1 MVTLSPLAGAGWQ
14 FFDNNGVIL
23 SGGKL
28 YTYVAGTTTPA
39 TTYTSS
45 SGVTPHANPIILDSS
60 GRVSSEVWL
69 NTAISYKFTLATA
82 NNVTLWTKDD
92 ISGAS
97 SAAEFAAFVASLASP
112 TGASLVGYN
121 TGTVKTALDTLLG
134 DRGPVLIAITGQ
146 SNAVGVFAGGD
157 NPLNPLVK
165 TWNPTNSTWVSGGQ
179 YTAAPWTSTAPTGN
193 SSKNN
198 FALSAAHY
206 IAEKTG
212 REVYIVYDAR
222 GGESITEWVPAT
234 QTRYVG
240 IKTKVQAAI
249 ASPALVAAGK
259 TTIDFLIWAQGEENG
274 AGENGMTFETY
285 TTYLTNLDKQFR
297 GDPADS
303 VTYPGESWV
312 EDFTPFF
319 IMGMS
324 PLHDRYMISP
334 ALQSFSNLSN
344 GRWRYL
350 STRSLRTEYQDLG
363 TGDYTHWLGPS
374 LWDGGYNII
383 GPAFVNNERVAQQAD
398 GTLFWNRGNG
408 TANASTSTVI
418 SSFDTLISWNSR
430 TSGILLQETASGTGA
445 AFSFVLDYRGTSI
458 SEVTVGGVVKTSPTD
473 YSVSTA
479 SDGRKTITFVV
490 APASGTDNIVV
501 KYGASINAV
510 GTTNSF
516 AWGYA
521 CYPDGNFTFTG
532 GYVVASSNL
541 SNYSFA
547 YGRELYLDDAGDF
560 GALFGFQNK
569 LAAPY
574 SFAAGRGHTV
584 SDDYG
589 AAVGKF
595 SEYTTTQ
602 TDNVLFQVGR
612 GSVATA
618 SNAFAARAS
627 GTLEAKYLATYAS
640 NIAALAGGL
649 VAGQIY
655 KTATGELR
663 IVV

>member
-1 MVTLSPLAGAGWQ
+1 MVALSPLAGAGWQ
-14 FFDNNGVIL
+14 FFDNNGVPL

-28 YTYVAGTTTPA
+28 YTYAAGTTTPA

-45 SGVTPHANPIILDSS
+45 SGATPHANPIILDSA

-69 NTAISYKFTLATA
+69 SSSASYKFTLATA
-82 NNVTLWTKDD
+82 SDVTLWTKDD
-92 ISGAS
+92 ISGAAT
-97 SAAEFAAFVASLASP
+97 AADLANFIASLASS
-112 TGASLVGYN
+112 TGASLVGY
-121 TGTVKTALDTLLG
+121 GDETVEDALDTLLG

-146 SNAVGVFAGGD
+146 SNAVGVYDGGD

-179 YTAAPWTSTAPTGN
+179 YTAAPWTSSSPTGN

-198 FALSAAHY
+198 FALGAAHY

-212 REVYIVYDAR
+212 REVYVVYDAV
-222 GGESITEWVPAT
+222 GGQSITEWVPAT
-234 QTRYVG
+234 QTRYAAL
-240 IKTKVQAAI
+240 KTKVEAAI
-249 ASPALVAAGK
+249 ASPALVTAGK
-259 TTIDFLIWAQGEENG
+259 STIDFLIWAQGEENG
-274 AGENGMTFETY
+274 AGVNAMTFATY
-285 TTYLTNLDKQFR
+285 TTNLVNLDKQFR
-297 GDPADS
+297 GDPADP

-312 EDFTPFF
+312 EDFTPFY

-334 ALQSFSNLSN
+334 ALQAFSNSSN

-350 STRSLRTEYQDLG
+350 STRSLRTPFQEMG
-363 TGDYTHWLGPS
+363 SGDFTHWTGPS

-383 GPAFVNNERVAQQAD
+383 GPAFVNNLKVNQEAETA
-398 GTLFWNRGNG
+398 LFWNRGNG
-408 TANASTSTVI
+408 NATAGNSTVI
-418 SSFDTLISWNSR
+418 SSFDTLVSWNSR
-430 TSGILLQETASGTGA
+430 TSGVLLQETFSGTGA
-445 AFSFVLDYRGTSI
+445 QLAFVLDYRGTTI
-458 SEVTVGGVVKTSPTD
+458 SEVTVGGVVKTDPTD
-473 YSVSTA
+473 YSISTA

-490 APASGTDNIVV
+490 APASGTDNVVV
-501 KYGASINAV
+501 KYGAAINAV

-532 GYVVASSNL
+532 GYVVASGNL
-541 SNYSFA
+541 CNYSFA
-547 YGRELYLDDAGDF
+547 YGRELYMGDTADYS
-560 GALFGFQNK
+560 GLFGFQNN

-595 SEYTTTQ
+595 SEYTTGQ
-602 TDNVLFQVGR
+602 TDDVLFQVGR
-612 GSVATA
+612 GSAGSP
-618 SNAFAARAS
+618 SNSFAARAS
-627 GTLEAKYLATYAS
+627 GTLEAKHLATYDNNA
-640 NIAALAGGL
+640 AALAGGL
-649 VAGQIY
+649 VVGQIY

>member
-1 MVTLSPLAGAGWQ
+1 MAVPYTFTSSTLIRASQVNDNFSTLS
-14 FFDNNGVIL
+14 D
-23 SGGKL
+23 
-28 YTYVAGTTTPA
+28 
-39 TTYTSS
+39 
-45 SGVTPHANPIILDSS
+45 
-60 GRVSSEVWL
+60 EV
-69 NTAISYKFTLATA
+69 NIA
-82 NNVTLWTKDD
+82 
-92 ISGAS
+92 
-97 SAAEFAAFVASLASP
+97 
-112 TGASLVGYN
+112 
-121 TGTVKTALDTLLG
+121 LG

-146 SNAVGVFAGGD
+146 SNAVGVYSGGN

-165 TWNPTNSTWVSGGQ
+165 TWNPLTSAWVSGGQ
-179 YTAAPWTSTAPTGN
+179 YTAAPWTSSSPTGN
-193 SSKNN
+193 SSNNN
-198 FALSAAHY
+198 FSLSAAHY

-212 REVYIVYDAR
+212 RKVYIVYDAV
-222 GGESITEWVPAT
+222 GGQSITQWVPAT
-234 QTRYVG
+234 QPRYVG

-274 AGENGMTFETY
+274 AGENGMTFATY
-285 TTYLTNLDKQFR
+285 TTYITNLDKQFR
-297 GDPADS
+297 GDPADP

-350 STRSLRTEYQDLG
+350 STRSLRTEYQELG

-398 GTLFWNRGNG
+398 GTLFWDRGSG
-408 TANASTSTVI
+408 TANAADTIVI
-418 SSFDTLISWNSR
+418 STFDTLVSWDSR
-430 TSGILLQETASGTGA
+430 TSGVLLQETFSGTGA
-445 AFSFVLDYRGTSI
+445 AVSFVLDYRGTTI

-490 APASGTDNIVV
+490 APASGTDNVVV
-501 KYGASINAV
+501 KYGAAINAV
-510 GTTNSF
+510 GAANSF

-521 CYPDGNFTFTG
+521 CYPDGNYTFTG
-532 GYVVASSNL
+532 GYVVATSNL
-541 SNYSFA
+541 CNYSFA
-547 YGRELYLDDAGDF
+547 YGRELYLGDAGDF
-560 GALFGFQNK
+560 GALFGFQNN

-584 SDDYG
+584 SDDYS

-595 SEYTTTQ
+595 STYTTTQ
-602 TDNVLFQVGR
+602 ADPVAFQIGVGTTTSNR
-612 GSVATA
+612 A
-618 SNAFAARAS
+618 NAFAVRAS
-627 GTLEAKYLATYAS
+627 GVTEHKTLTVATLPAAGTIGRRAFVTDATATTFAS
-640 NIAALAGGL
+640 TVAGGGSNK
-649 VAGQIY
+649 VPVYDNGTNWVI
-655 KTATGELR
+655 G
-663 IVV
+663 

>member
-1 MVTLSPLAGAGWQ
+1 MAALSVLAPYPIFNDRDGLPIDDG
-14 FFDNNGVIL
+14 NI
-23 SGGKL
+23 
-28 YTYVAGTTTPA
+28 YIGTVNLDP
-39 TTYTSS
+39 
-45 SGVTPHANPIILDSS
+45 VANPIQVYWDEALTIPASQPIKTNGGYPSFQGTPSTLYVNADDFSIT
-60 GRVSSEVWL
+60 VKDKNNLLVY
-69 NTAISYKFTLATA
+69 TALQ
-82 NNVTLWTKDD
+82 
-92 ISGAS
+92 
-97 SAAEFAAFVASLASP
+97 ASLKL
-112 TGASLVGYN
+112 TFDQI
-121 TGTVKTALDTLLG
+121 TGTIGADRVTYGNETVEDALDTLLG

-146 SNAVGVFAGGD
+146 SNAVGVYDGGD

-179 YTAAPWTSTAPTGN
+179 YTAAPWTSAAPTGN

-222 GGESITEWVPAT
+222 SGQSITEWVPAT
-234 QTRYVG
+234 QTRYAAL
-240 IKTKVQAAI
+240 KTKVEAAI
-249 ASPALVAAGK
+249 ASSALATAGK
-259 TTIDFLIWAQGEENG
+259 STIDFLIWAQGEENG
-274 AGENGMTFETY
+274 AGTNAMDFDTY
-285 TTYLTNLDKQFR
+285 TTNITNLDKQFR
-297 GDPADS
+297 GDPADP

-324 PLHDRYMISP
+324 PLHDRYQISP
-334 ALQSFSNLSN
+334 ALQAFSNKSN

-350 STRSLRTEYQDLG
+350 STRSLRTEYQELG
-363 TGDYTHWLGPS
+363 SGDYTHWLGPS

-383 GPAFVNNERVAQQAD
+383 GPAFVNNLRVSQEAESA
-398 GTLFWNRGNG
+398 LFWDRGSG
-408 TANASTSTVI
+408 TANTGTGTVI
-418 SSFDTLISWNSR
+418 SSFDTLVSWNSR
-430 TSGILLQETASGTGA
+430 ISGVKLDEKFSGTGA
-445 AFSFVLDYRGTSI
+445 QTAFVLDYRGTTI
-458 SEVTVGGVVKTSPTD
+458 SEVTVDGVVKTDPTD

-490 APASGTDNIVV
+490 APPVGIDNVV
-501 KYGASINAV
+501 IDYGAAINAV

-532 GYVVASSNL
+532 GYVVASANL
-541 SNYSFA
+541 CNYSIA
-547 YGRELYLDDAGDF
+547 YGRELYLDAAGDY
-560 GALFGFQNK
+560 GALFGFQNN

-595 SEYTTTQ
+595 SEYTTGQ
-602 TDNVLFQVGR
+602 TDDVLFQVGN
-612 GSVATA
+612 GSAGTP

-627 GTLEAKYLATYAS
+627 GILEAKDLPTYA
-640 NIAALAGGL
+640 NNAAALAGGMI
-649 VAGQIY
+649 VGQIY

>member
-1 MVTLSPLAGAGWQ
+1 MAALSVLAPYPIFNDRDGLPINDG
-14 FFDNNGVIL
+14 NI
-23 SGGKL
+23 
-28 YTYVAGTTTPA
+28 YIGTVNLDPIT
-39 TTYTSS
+39 
-45 SGVTPHANPIILDSS
+45 NPIQVYWDEALTIPASQPIKTNGGYPAFQGTPSTLYVNADDFSIT
-60 GRVSSEVWL
+60 VQDKNNLLVY
-69 NTAISYKFTLATA
+69 TALQ
-82 NNVTLWTKDD
+82 
-92 ISGAS
+92 
-97 SAAEFAAFVASLASP
+97 ASLKL
-112 TGASLVGYN
+112 TFDQI
-121 TGTVKTALDTLLG
+121 TGTIGADRVTYGNETVEDALDTLLG

-146 SNAVGVFAGGD
+146 SNAVGVYDGGD

-179 YTAAPWTSTAPTGN
+179 YTAAPWTSSAPTGN

-222 GGESITEWVPAT
+222 SGQSITEWVPAT
-234 QTRYVG
+234 QTRYAA
-240 IKTKVQAAI
+240 IKTKVEAAI
-249 ASPALVAAGK
+249 ASPALAAAGK
-259 TTIDFLIWAQGEENG
+259 STIDFLIWAQGEENG
-274 AGENGMTFETY
+274 AGTNAMDFNTY
-285 TTYLTNLDKQFR
+285 TTNITNLDKQFR
-297 GDPADS
+297 GDPADP

-324 PLHDRYMISP
+324 PLHDRYQISS
-334 ALQSFSNLSN
+334 ALQAFSNKSN

-350 STRSLRTEYQDLG
+350 STRSLRTEYQELG
-363 TGDYTHWLGPS
+363 SGDYTHWLGSS

-383 GPAFVNNERVAQQAD
+383 GPAFVNNLPVSQEAESAM
-398 GTLFWNRGNG
+398 FWDRGSG
-408 TANASTSTVI
+408 TANTGTGTVI
-418 SSFDTLISWNSR
+418 SSFDTLVSWNSR
-430 TSGILLQETASGTGA
+430 ISGVKLDEKFSGTGA
-445 AFSFVLDYRGTSI
+445 QLAFVLDYRGTTI

-479 SDGRKTITFVV
+479 SNGRKTITFVV
-490 APASGTDNIVV
+490 APPLGTDNVV
-501 KYGASINAV
+501 IDYGAAINTV

-532 GYVVASSNL
+532 GYVVASGNL
-541 SNYSFA
+541 CNYSFA
-547 YGRELYLDDAGDF
+547 YGRELYMGDTADY
-560 GALFGFQNK
+560 GGLFGFQNN

-595 SEYTTTQ
+595 SEYTTGQ
-602 TDNVLFQVGR
+602 TDDVLFQVGNGTA
-612 GSVATA
+612 GSP
-618 SNAFAARAS
+618 SSAFAVRDS
-627 GTLEAKYLATYAS
+627 GTLEAKDLATYA
-640 NIAALAGGL
+640 NNAAALAGGL

>member
-1 MVTLSPLAGAGWQ
+1 MAALSVLAPYPIFNDRDGQ
-14 FFDNNGVIL
+14 PIDNGRI
-23 SGGKL
+23 
-28 YTYVAGTTTPA
+28 YIGTVNLDP
-39 TTYTSS
+39 
-45 SGVTPHANPIILDSS
+45 VANPIQVYWDDALTIPAAQPINTLGGYPVYQGTPSTLYINGDNFSITVKDSQ
-60 GRVSSEVWL
+60 GLLVY
-69 NTAISYKFTLATA
+69 TALQ
-82 NNVTLWTKDD
+82 
-92 ISGAS
+92 
-97 SAAEFAAFVASLASP
+97 ASLKLTFDQITGNIDASQV
-112 TGASLVGYN
+112 TYDN
-121 TGTVKTALDTLLG
+121 ETVEDALDTLFG

-146 SNAVGVFAGGD
+146 SNAIGVYDGGD

-179 YTAAPWTSTAPTGN
+179 YTAAPWTSAAPTGN

-222 GGESITEWVPAT
+222 SGQSITEWVPAT
-234 QTRYVG
+234 QTRYAA
-240 IKTKVQAAI
+240 IKTKVEAAL
-249 ASPALVAAGK
+249 ASSALVTAGK

-274 AGENGMTFETY
+274 AGVNAMTFETY
-285 TTYLTNLDKQFR
+285 TTNITNLDKQFR
-297 GDPADS
+297 GDPADP

-324 PLHDRYMISP
+324 PLHDRYQISP
-334 ALQSFSNLSN
+334 ALQAFSNKSN

-350 STRSLRTEYQDLG
+350 STRSLRTEYQELG
-363 TGDYTHWLGPS
+363 SGDYTHWLGPS

-383 GPAFVNNERVAQQAD
+383 GPAFVNNLPVSQEAESAM
-398 GTLFWNRGNG
+398 FWDRGSG
-408 TANASTSTVI
+408 TANTGTSTVI
-418 SSFDTLISWNSR
+418 SSFDTLVSWNSR
-430 TSGILLQETASGTGA
+430 TSGVLLQETFSGTGVQLA
-445 AFSFVLDYRGTSI
+445 FVLDYRGTTI

-490 APASGTDNIVV
+490 APASDTDNVVV
-501 KYGASINAV
+501 KYGAAINAV

-532 GYVVASSNL
+532 GYVVASNNL
-541 SNYSFA
+541 CNYSFA
-547 YGRELYLDDAGDF
+547 YGRELYLDVAGDY
-560 GALFGFQNK
+560 GALFGFQNN

-595 SEYTTTQ
+595 SEYTTGE
-602 TDNVLFQVGR
+602 TDDVLFQVGR
-612 GSVATA
+612 GSGGTP
-618 SNAFAARAS
+618 SNSFAARAS
-627 GTLEAKYLATYAS
+627 GTLEAKHLATYA
-640 NIAALAGGL
+640 NNAAALAGGL
-649 VAGQIY
+649 VVGQIY

>member
-1 MVTLSPLAGAGWQ
+1 VTY
-14 FFDNNGVIL
+14 DN
-23 SGGKL
+23 
-28 YTYVAGTTTPA
+28 
-39 TTYTSS
+39 
-45 SGVTPHANPIILDSS
+45 
-60 GRVSSEVWL
+60 E
-69 NTAISYKFTLATA
+69 
-82 NNVTLWTKDD
+82 
-92 ISGAS
+92 
-97 SAAEFAAFVASLASP
+97 
-112 TGASLVGYN
+112 
-121 TGTVKTALDTLLG
+121 TVEDALDTLLG

-146 SNAVGVFAGGD
+146 SNAVGVYDGGD

-179 YTAAPWTSTAPTGN
+179 YTAAPWTSSAPTGN

-212 REVYIVYDAR
+212 REVYIVYDAV
-222 GGESITEWVPAT
+222 GGQSITEWVPAT
-234 QTRYVG
+234 QTRYAAL
-240 IKTKVQAAI
+240 KTKVEAAI
-249 ASPALVAAGK
+249 ASPALAAAGK
-259 TTIDFLIWAQGEENG
+259 STIDFLIWAQGEENG
-274 AGENGMTFETY
+274 AGTNAMDFNTY
-285 TTYLTNLDKQFR
+285 TTNITNLDKQFR
-297 GDPADS
+297 GDPADP

-324 PLHDRYMISP
+324 PLHDRYQISP
-334 ALQSFSNLSN
+334 ALQSFSNKSN

-350 STRSLRTEYQDLG
+350 STRSLRTPFQELG
-363 TGDYTHWLGPS
+363 SGDFTHWTGPS

-383 GPAFVNNERVAQQAD
+383 GPAFVNNLKVNQEAETA
-398 GTLFWNRGNG
+398 LFWNRGSG
-408 TANASTSTVI
+408 TADAADGTVI
-418 SSFDTLISWNSR
+418 SSFDTLVSWNSR
-430 TSGILLQETASGTGA
+430 TSGVLLQETFSGTGSQFA
-445 AFSFVLDYRGTSI
+445 FVLDYRGTTI
-458 SEVTVGGVVKTSPTD
+458 SEVTVGGVVQTDPTD

-479 SDGRKTITFVV
+479 IDGRKTITFVV
-490 APASGTDNIVV
+490 APASGTDNVV
-501 KYGASINAV
+501 IKYGAAINAV

-532 GYVVASSNL
+532 GSVVASDNL
-541 SNYSFA
+541 CNYSFA
-547 YGRELYLDDAGDF
+547 YGRELYMD
-560 GALFGFQNK
+560 GAADYGGLFGFQSN

-595 SEYTTTQ
+595 SEYTTGQ
-602 TDNVLFQVGR
+602 TDDVLFQVGN
-612 GSVATA
+612 GTVGTP
-618 SNAFAARAS
+618 SNAFAVRDS
-627 GTLEAKYLATYAS
+627 GTLEAKDLATYA
-640 NIAALAGGL
+640 NNAAALAGGL

-655 KTATGELR
+655 RTVTGELR

>member
-1 MVTLSPLAGAGWQ
+1 MAALSVLAPYPIFNDRDGLPIDDG
-14 FFDNNGVIL
+14 NI
-23 SGGKL
+23 
-28 YTYVAGTTTPA
+28 YIGTVNLDP
-39 TTYTSS
+39 
-45 SGVTPHANPIILDSS
+45 VANPIQVYWDEALTIPASQPIKTNGGYPSFQGTPSTLYVNADDFSIT
-60 GRVSSEVWL
+60 VKDKNNLLVY
-69 NTAISYKFTLATA
+69 TALQ
-82 NNVTLWTKDD
+82 
-92 ISGAS
+92 
-97 SAAEFAAFVASLASP
+97 ASLKL
-112 TGASLVGYN
+112 TFDQI
-121 TGTVKTALDTLLG
+121 TGTIGADRVTYGNETVEDALDTLLG

-146 SNAVGVFAGGD
+146 SNAVGVYDGGD

-165 TWNPTNSTWVSGGQ
+165 TWNPITSAWVSGGQ
-179 YTAAPWTSTAPTGN
+179 YTAAPWTSAAPTGN

-212 REVYIVYDAR
+212 REVYIVFDALS
-222 GGESITEWVPAT
+222 GQSITEWVPAT
-234 QTRYVG
+234 QTRYAAL
-240 IKTKVQAAI
+240 KTKVEAAL
-249 ASPALVAAGK
+249 ASSAMVTAGK

-274 AGENGMTFETY
+274 AGTNAMDFDTY
-285 TTYLTNLDKQFR
+285 TTNITNLDKQFR
-297 GDPADS
+297 GDPADP

-324 PLHDRYMISP
+324 PLHDRYQISP
-334 ALQSFSNLSN
+334 ALQTFSNKSN

-350 STRSLRTEYQDLG
+350 STRSLRTEYQELG
-363 TGDYTHWLGPS
+363 SGDYTHWLGPS

-383 GPAFVNNERVAQQAD
+383 GPAFVNNLRVSQEAESA
-398 GTLFWNRGNG
+398 LFWDRGSG
-408 TANASTSTVI
+408 TANTGTGTVI
-418 SSFDTLISWNSR
+418 SSFDTLVSWNSR
-430 TSGILLQETASGTGA
+430 ISGVKLDETFSGTGA
-445 AFSFVLDYRGTSI
+445 QTAFVLDYRGTTI
-458 SEVTVGGVVKTSPTD
+458 SEVTVDGVVKTSPTD

-490 APASGTDNIVV
+490 APPVGTDNVV
-501 KYGASINAV
+501 IDYGAAINAV

-532 GYVVASSNL
+532 GYVVASANL
-541 SNYSFA
+541 CNYSIA
-547 YGRELYLDDAGDF
+547 YGRELYLDTAGDY
-560 GALFGFQNK
+560 GALFGFQNI

-589 AAVGKF
+589 SAVGKF
-595 SEYTTTQ
+595 SEYTTGQ
-602 TDNVLFQVGR
+602 TDDVLFQVGR
-612 GSVATA
+612 GSAGSP
-618 SNAFAARAS
+618 SNSFAARAS
-627 GTLEAKYLATYAS
+627 GTLEAKHLATYAD
-640 NIAALAGGL
+640 NAAALAGGL

-655 KTATGELR
+655 KTVTGELR